1 MLKWPFTQT
10 ISIWITKAGFAV
22 KIIFFAGIAIS
33 DQFEHSSPIWP
44 QLDFLKVGFNLFAFI
59 WNMTGHRAIYMCDV
73 NW

>member
-44 QLDFLKVGFNLFAFI
+44 QLDFLKIGFNRI
-59 WNMTGHRAIYMCDV
+59 IGIDQVIIRIGR
-73 NW
+73 